1 MKDKTEIIEDTLK
14 HSFVFRNASKESFEK
29 LLKGAD
35 VVDVKKGEVL
45 FAEGDTSQYLFV
57 LVSGRMAFLMHD
69 QNNKR
74 YTLGLIGDH
83 SIFGDMELFTKNLRV
98 SHAEALVDSRVLR
111 INKDLFIE
119 IAKNDAAVSY
129 RIVEF
134 YAALLERLS
143 RYSLFRD
150 VEKQL
155 AYILVDLAKRY
166 RKQVRLNLELAR
178 PTQAIEIDV
187 PLSQEFLGTMVGIPR
202 QRVNVILK
210 SWEAK
215 GLIKVS
221 YNKLIVLDEIAL
233 KKFSVI

>member
-1 MKDKTEIIEDTLK
+1 MTSETEIIESTLK
-14 HSFVFRNASKESFEK
+14 QSFVFRNASQESFDK
-29 LLKGAD
+29 LSKDAQVVAIAKGD
-35 VVDVKKGEVL
+35 VL
-45 FAEGDTSQYLFV
+45 FAEGDASQHLFV

-69 QNNKR
+69 QNGKR

-98 SHAEALVDSRVLR
+98 SHAEALVDSSALKISKEVFV
-111 INKDLFIE
+111 DV
-119 IAKNDAAVSY
+119 AKTDAGVSF

-134 YAALLERLS
+134 YASLLERLS

-187 PLSQEFLGTMVGIPR
+187 PLSQEILGTMVGIPR

-215 GLIKVS
+215 GWIKVG
-221 YNKLIVLDEIAL
+221 YNKLSVIDEVSL